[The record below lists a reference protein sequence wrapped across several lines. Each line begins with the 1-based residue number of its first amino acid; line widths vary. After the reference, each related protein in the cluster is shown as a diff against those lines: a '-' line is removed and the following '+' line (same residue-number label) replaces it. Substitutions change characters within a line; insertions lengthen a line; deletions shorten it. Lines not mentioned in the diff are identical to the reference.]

1 MLTLMKKAHHTDRAT
16 IVDIL
21 VNSFRNNK
29 SVNYIIQQDS
39 KKELRLRR
47 LMEYSHDVCKLA
59 GDVFITDD
67 KSGCALI
74 VKPDKKKTSL
84 KAILLDMKFV
94 INCLG
99 LSNVKKAMSREA
111 KIKSYHPEGLIYY
124 LWFIG
129 VDQAKQGKG
138 IGSSL
143 LKEVIADGQKENRII
158 CLETS
163 TLKNIPWYQSFGF
176 NIYQELDFG
185 YKLYC
190 LKRE

>member
-1 MLTLMKKAHHTDRAT
+1 MKRAENTDRAT

-21 VNSFRNNK
+21 VNSFGDNK
-29 SVNYIIQQDS
+29 SVNYIIKQDAR
-39 KKELRLRR
+39 KEERLKL
-47 LMEYSHDVCKLA
+47 LMEYSHDVCKLS
-59 GDVFITDD
+59 GDVFISDD

-74 VKPDKKKTSL
+74 VKPDQKKITLNS
-84 KAILLDMKFV
+84 ILLDAKFA
-94 INCLG
+94 ISCLG
-99 LSNVKKAMSREA
+99 LSNINKAMSREA
-111 KIKSYHPEGLIYY
+111 KIKSHHPDGLLYY

-129 VDQAKQGKG
+129 VDTAKQNQG

-143 LKEVIADGQKENRII
+143 LKEVITNGLNENRTI

-163 TLKNIPWYQSFGF
+163 TLKNIPWYRAFGF

-190 LKRE
+190 LKKE

>member
-1 MLTLMKKAHHTDRAT
+1 MKRAQHTDRAT

-21 VNSFRNNK
+21 VNSFRDNK

-47 LMEYSHDVCKLA
+47 LMEYSHDVCKLY
-59 GDVFITDD
+59 GDVFITAD

-74 VKPDKKKTSL
+74 VKPDKKKNSL
-84 KAILLDMKFV
+84 KSIMLDAKFV
-94 INCLG
+94 IKCLG

-111 KIKSYHPEGLIYY
+111 KIKSYHPDGLIYY

-129 VDQAKQGKG
+129 VDPNKQSQG

-143 LKEVIADGQKENRII
+143 LKQVIAEGQKESRII

-176 NIYQELDFG
+176 KIYQELDFG
-185 YKLYC
+185 YKLFC
-190 LKRE
+190 LKKE

>member
-1 MLTLMKKAHHTDRAT
+1 MKRAQYIDRAT

-21 VNSFRNNK
+21 VNSFRDNK
-29 SVNYIIQQDS
+29 SVNYIIQQDR

-47 LMEYSHDVCKLA
+47 LMEYSHDVCKLY
-59 GDVFITDD
+59 GDVFITED
-67 KSGCALI
+67 KTGCALI
-74 VKPDKKKTSL
+74 VKPDKKKATL
-84 KAILLDMKFV
+84 KAIFLDIKFV

-111 KIKSYHPEGLIYY
+111 KIKSHHPEGLLYY

-129 VDQAKQGKG
+129 VDPNKQSQG

-143 LKEVIADGQKENRII
+143 LKEVIAEGQKESRII

-176 NIYQELDFG
+176 NIYQELNFG

-190 LKRE
+190 LKKE